1 MKMLELQQKS
11 LRSRAP
17 AFFGRPVEGMTGT
30 VVRGCD
36 LGILCAAFFSV
47 IVLPYFSQN
56 ELVFTEFLLLRISI
70 RNLIVANLCFWSWH
84 LILVCSGVYAMHRT
98 KSMTTLT
105 VKLMLALTACTG
117 LVGLLL
123 AIHGET
129 QHMVRAAGVFWLVS
143 LALTLL
149 LRVVLACYH
158 RFLKPLMRRRR
169 SLIIVGTGPQG
180 QRAFSEL
187 KLHPEWNY
195 ELLGFVDS
203 EPQLGDIPDEMILGG
218 MDQLEDILMQN
229 VVDEVIIVLPM
240 KSQYENIGRAVALCE
255 VAGVQSQY
263 SGNHFGTDVTKR
275 RVIDRAGQG
284 RVVMQ
289 VVHHDVRR
297 YLKRAVDVVGA
308 MTGLILLSPL
318 MVLAALAVKTSPGPV
333 FFSQERYGWN
343 KRKFRM
349 YKFRS
354 MVEDAEA
361 KQETLEHLNE
371 TTGPA
376 FKIKNDPRVTK
387 VGAFMRKMSIDELPQ
402 LFNVLLGDMSLV
414 GPRPLP
420 LRDVSRFSEA
430 RLMRRFSMKPGL
442 TCLWQINGRSG
453 ETSFEQWVKWDL
465 EYIDKWSL
473 LLDAEIL
480 LRTVPAVLKGR
491 GAV

>member
-1 MKMLELQQKS
+1 MLQLQEKS
-11 LRSRAP
+11 LRSKAP
-17 AFFGRPVEGMTGT
+17 VFFGRPVEGMSGT

-56 ELVFTEFLLLRISI
+56 DLVFTDFLLLRISI

-84 LILVCSGVYAMHRT
+84 LILVVTGVYAMHRT
-98 KSMTTLT
+98 RSMTSLA
-105 VKLMLALTACTG
+105 VKVIVALTACTG
-117 LVGLLL
+117 LVGVVLLL
-123 AIHGET
+123 HGEV
-129 QHMVRAAGVFWLVS
+129 QHFARSIGVFWLVS
-143 LALTLL
+143 LALMLM
-149 LRVVLACYH
+149 LRVIMASYL
-158 RFLKPLMRRRR
+158 RFVKPMMRQKR

-180 QRAFSEL
+180 QRAFREL
-187 KLHPEWNY
+187 KLHPEWHY

-203 EPQLGDIPDEMILGG
+203 DPQLGDIPDEMILGG
-218 MDQLEDILMQN
+218 MDDLEEILMQN

-297 YLKRAVDVVGA
+297 YLKRGMDVVGA
-308 MTGLILLSPL
+308 LVGLILLSPI
-318 MVLAALAVKTSPGPV
+318 MVAAAIAVKTSKGPV

-354 MVEDAEA
+354 MVVDAEA
-361 KQETLEHLNE
+361 RQEKLEHLNE
-371 TTGPA
+371 ITGPA

-402 LFNVLLGDMSLV
+402 LFNVLRGEMSLV

-453 ETSFEQWVKWDL
+453 ATDFDQWVKWDL
-465 EYIDKWSL
+465 EYIDHWSL

-480 LRTVPAVLKGR
+480 MKTVPAVLKGR
-491 GAV
+491 GAA